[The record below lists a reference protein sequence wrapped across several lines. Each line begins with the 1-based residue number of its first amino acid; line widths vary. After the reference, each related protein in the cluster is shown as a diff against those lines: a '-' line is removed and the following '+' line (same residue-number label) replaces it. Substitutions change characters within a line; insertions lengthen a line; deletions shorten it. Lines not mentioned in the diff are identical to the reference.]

1 MLISEMQDM
10 AGQDNAQ
17 AQGESVDAANAANAA
32 NVDYYD
38 EVPAKVG
45 DETVED
51 DGDEDSSYEEYVWG
65 TPEYL

>member
-32 NVDYYD
+32 NAATQNPMV
-38 EVPAKVG
+38 AALLG
-45 DETVED
+45 
-51 DGDEDSSYEEYVWG
+51 
-65 TPEYL
+65 